1 MRDGRQLTRRP
12 AVPRERGSALLIS
25 TLVMVILTLLGL
37 SYLTLADTES
47 LIAINITY
55 QEQALHAA
63 ESGGRLM
70 VEWFNHPDAS
80 MGYLLPTAS
89 QVDRTQRFIDH
100 DDDPTTATITA
111 AGNPVV
117 EGDNAKP
124 FYRDGTDDLFEKPYR
139 GNMKVALM
147 GTEDGPDI
155 VIDDDAG
162 GTQAAFLKTVNTALY
177 GNYPSD
183 VTITNAA
190 DAHLRAR
197 ILKIEIYQPPLI
209 NLSGTWTRY
218 GIATVKITA
227 GVFRFAADNTT
238 SNDREVARRV
248 VKAVINETP
257 YPGPYGPLH
266 SCIDLGAG
274 GEFNARWG
282 AATAVGTV
290 DLSTNHDSKHDSGV
304 PYAIDNSDQHLY
316 SDPNGAAGNSDW
328 FDSWYATWQGQDLE
342 DPWWKFEAGGQIN
355 TYGTTDIQPFDP
367 ELEDHSNIFQN
378 LGASA
383 IRCPDFDYATWKT
396 IARNGGRNVY
406 YLAYDSATETFR
418 LDGVGDP
425 KSFRVWTEG
434 ETGVFFF
441 DTTNGLPP
449 AADGSNLTPTV
460 AISGAAWAVDGFV
473 YLNAQDFKTTGAGAA
488 PNRWIFPPGEPYV
501 DLNSNGA
508 YDTGEPY
515 VNLQY
520 NASNYTVDSTATQT
534 VTADADGDGVDETYS
549 TTLGRDM
556 LGPPVQKGINVYGI
570 FYNSGVFEAEG
581 NFGYYG
587 SVIGKTGVGPSAGT
601 PDIYWDERIAQ
612 GAWPPAGL
620 DLPRVVVSSWE
631 VEL

>member
-1 MRDGRQLTRRP
+1 
-12 AVPRERGSALLIS
+12 
-25 TLVMVILTLLGL
+25 MVILTLLGL
-37 SYLTLADTES
+37 SYLTMADTES
-47 LIAINITY
+47 LIAINVTY

-80 MGYLLPTAS
+80 IGYLLPTTA

-100 DDDPTTATITA
+100 DDDPTTATITDS
-111 AGNPVV
+111 GNPVT

-155 VIDDDAG
+155 VIDDAAG
-162 GTQAAFLKTVNTALY
+162 GAQAAFLKTVNTALY

-183 VTITNAA
+183 INITTAA

-209 NLSGTWTRY
+209 DVTGTWTRY

-248 VKAVINETP
+248 IKAVVNETP
-257 YPGPYGPLH
+257 YPGPTGPLH
-266 SCIDLGAG
+266 SCVDLGAN

-282 AATAVGTV
+282 TTSTVGV
-290 DLSTNHDSKHDSGV
+290 ADISTNHDSKHDSGV
-304 PYAIDNSDQHLY
+304 PYAMDNRDQHLY
-316 SDPNGAAGNSDW
+316 ADPNGAAGNSDW
-328 FDSWYATWQGQDLE
+328 FDTWYANWQGQTME
-342 DPWWKFEAGGQIN
+342 DPWWKFEAGGQVN
-355 TYGTTDIQPFDP
+355 TYGTTDIQPFDA
-367 ELEDHSNIFQN
+367 ELTTAPEDHSNIFQN

-383 IRCPDFDYATWKT
+383 IRCPDFDYETWKT
-396 IARNGGRNVY
+396 IAQNGGRNVY
-406 YLAYDSATETFR
+406 YLAYDSSTQTFK
-418 LDGVGDP
+418 LDGLGDP

-434 ETGVFFF
+434 ESGVFFF
-441 DTTNGLPP
+441 DTANGLPP
-449 AADGSNLTPTV
+449 ASDGSNLTPDV
-460 AISGAAWAVDGFV
+460 AINGAAWATDGFI
-473 YLNAQDFKTTGAGAA
+473 YLNSQNFKTTGAGSP

-501 DLNSNGA
+501 DLNNNGA
-508 YDTGEPY
+508 FDTGEPH

-520 NASNYTVDSTATQT
+520 NSSNYTVDSTATQT

-549 TTLGRDM
+549 TTMGWDM
-556 LGPPVQKGINVYGI
+556 LGPPLQKPINVYGI
-570 FYNSGVFEAEG
+570 FYNSGLFEAQG
-581 NFGYYG
+581 NFSYFG
-587 SVIGKTGVGPSAGT
+587 SVIGKRGVGPGTGT

-612 GAWPPAGL
+612 GGWPPAGL
-620 DLPRVVVSSWE
+620 DLPRVVVSRWD